1 MIETGDDIH
10 LQDIKLHP
18 YAAAVIV
25 HLKDQLVEVYSG
37 DIKTTTKF
45 AEQDIEQKN
54 VIRGKLIAGVGDSLI
69 VLVEKNGK
77 LAKVFINVWS
87 VRSIVALE
95 EKLYIKD
102 IYEEEYDGF
111 ADKFNYMKNL
121 NKNLN
126 K

>member
-10 LQDIKLHP
+10 MEDIKLHP

-37 DIKTTTKF
+37 DVKTTTKF

-54 VIRGKLIAGVGDSLI
+54 VIRGKLVAAVGDSLI
-69 VLVEKNGK
+69 VLVEKRGRF
-77 LAKVFINVWS
+77 AKVFLNVWS

-111 ADKFNYMKNL
+111 AEKFNYMQSLK
-121 NKNLN
+121 
-126 K
+126 